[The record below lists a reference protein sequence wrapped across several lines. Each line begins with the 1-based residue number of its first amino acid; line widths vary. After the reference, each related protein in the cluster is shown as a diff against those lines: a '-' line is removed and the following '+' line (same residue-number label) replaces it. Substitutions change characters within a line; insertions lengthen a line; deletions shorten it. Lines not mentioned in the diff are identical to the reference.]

1 MDFDKILEI
10 SSAQH
15 VSDRFLEH
23 KIKTR
28 NIKSYLSGAV
38 NESWGTENVEKDL
51 EQSFFTDT
59 KPGVATKFSHLPFE
73 GNNAEGLKV
82 CLSVVVG
89 ANFPDWQRKKQFVE
103 GIWGR
108 ASEGQK
114 KELRTSGM
122 KVAELIRKHEDKQ
135 NLNASEKDEI
145 LNWAENFSDFIIDI
159 AQMNL
164 DADSEGSSGGK
175 ANTARINNLI
185 PISISFRGKNY
196 KGLIAVSDPNKN
208 SGMIIWI
215 TDTARLGPGGKI
227 SIENEDDVN
236 GSLARSLWNDAVE
249 VAKITGPL
257 KKGSVRL
264 IPGTLEVSKEDAA
277 ALDRIGVIYDDSP
290 DAKLAVKTAYISTVN
305 SLFASG
311 GLGKVG
317 DNKDRQGDE
326 NIAKYLVGW
335 KQVMDSHLFWSM
347 VNV

>member
-28 NIKSYLSGAV
+28 NIKAFFKGAV
-38 NESWGTENVEKDL
+38 NENWGTENVEKDL

-73 GNNAEGLKV
+73 GDKGEGLKV

-103 GIWGR
+103 GIWAK
-108 ASEGQK
+108 ASDSQK
-114 KELRTSGM
+114 KALRSSATRVMEL
-122 KVAELIRKHEDKQ
+122 VRKREDKEK
-135 NLNASEKDEI
+135 LSETEVDEI
-145 LNWAENFSDFIIDI
+145 VNWAENFSDLIIDV
-159 AQMNL
+159 AQINL

-185 PISISFRGKNY
+185 PVSLSFRGRQY

-215 TDTARLGPGGKI
+215 TDTARLGPGGKL
-227 SIENEDDVN
+227 SVEDEG
-236 GSLARSLWNDAVE
+236 GSLARSLWADDA
-249 VAKITGPL
+249 AKFTGPL

-264 IPGTLEVSKEDAA
+264 IPGSLEVSNEESA
-277 ALDRIGVIYDDSP
+277 ALDKIGVTFDDSP
-290 DAKLAVKTAYISTVN
+290 EAKLFVKKAYISTVN

-311 GLGKVG
+311 SIERATAAGS
-317 DNKDRQGDE
+317 DRQSDE

-347 VNV
+347 GNV